1 MKPNQPPKVPRWLLE
16 HFGCTSNNQAVIGD
30 LDERYY
36 RGRTHSWYWRQSL
49 LAIVSGLFHE
59 VWTHNLL
66 TLRAIL
72 VGWTLFVISRVVFGA
87 TRNLLITLGI
97 WSRLWRPDWIGVAI
111 VQTEILLSAL
121 AIGWVIA
128 KLHPSN
134 RSAMV
139 LAYAVY
145 FASIQIF
152 RLVTGLLAGGMVFSS
167 FVYFVV
173 FILISAAG
181 ILFGGLFLH
190 RYRGRNEESATV

>member
-1 MKPNQPPKVPRWLLE
+1 MKSNQPPKAPRWLLE

-36 RGRTHSWYWRQSL
+36 RGRTHRWYWRQSL

-59 VWTHNLL
+59 VWTHKLL

-87 TRNLLITLGI
+87 TRNLLIALGI
-97 WSRLWRPDWIGVAI
+97 WSRFWRPDWIAVPI
-111 VQTEILLSAL
+111 LQTEILLSAL
-121 AIGWVIA
+121 AMGWVIA
-128 KLHPSN
+128 KLHPRN
-134 RSAMV
+134 RNAMV

-152 RLVTGLLAGGMVFSS
+152 RLLTGLLAGGILFSS

-173 FILISAAG
+173 FILITAAG
-181 ILFGGLFLH
+181 ILSGGLFLH
-190 RYRGRNEESATV
+190 RHRERNEESPTV

>member
-1 MKPNQPPKVPRWLLE
+1 MKPNQPPKAPRWLLE
-16 HFGCTSNNQAVIGD
+16 DFGCTSNNQAVIGD

-36 RGRTHSWYWRQSL
+36 RGRTHRWYWRQSL

-59 VWTHNLL
+59 VWTHKLL

-87 TRNLLITLGI
+87 TRNLLFALGI
-97 WSRLWRPDWIGVAI
+97 WSRFWRPDWITVPI

-121 AIGWVIA
+121 AMGWVIA
-128 KLHPSN
+128 KLHSSN

-145 FASIQIF
+145 FASLQIF
-152 RLVTGLLAGGMVFSS
+152 RLATGLLAGGIVFFS

-173 FILISAAG
+173 FILITTAG

-190 RYRGRNEESATV
+190 RHRERHEESATV

>member
-1 MKPNQPPKVPRWLLE
+1 MKSNQPPKAPRWLLE

-36 RGRTHSWYWRQSL
+36 RGRTHRWYWRQSL

-59 VWTHNLL
+59 IWTHKLL

-87 TRNLLITLGI
+87 TRNLLIALGI
-97 WSRLWRPDWIGVAI
+97 WSRFWRPDWISVTI

-121 AIGWVIA
+121 AMGWVIA
-128 KLHPSN
+128 KLHPRN

-139 LAYAVY
+139 LAYTVY

-152 RLVTGLLAGGMVFSS
+152 RLVTSLLAGGILFSS

-173 FILISAAG
+173 FIVITAAG

-190 RYRGRNEESATV
+190 RHRERNEESATV

>member
-16 HFGCTSNNQAVIGD
+16 HFGCTSNNQVVISD

-49 LAIVSGLFHE
+49 LTIVNGLFHE

-72 VGWTLFVISRVVFGA
+72 VGWTLFVISRVVFNA
-87 TRNLLITLGI
+87 TQNLLITLGI

-139 LAYAVY
+139 LA
-145 FASIQIF
+145 
-152 RLVTGLLAGGMVFSS
+152 
-167 FVYFVV
+167 
-173 FILISAAG
+173 
-181 ILFGGLFLH
+181 
-190 RYRGRNEESATV
+190 

>member
-1 MKPNQPPKVPRWLLE
+1 
-16 HFGCTSNNQAVIGD
+16 
-30 LDERYY
+30 
-36 RGRTHSWYWRQSL
+36 
-49 LAIVSGLFHE
+49 
-59 VWTHNLL
+59 
-66 TLRAIL
+66 
-72 VGWTLFVISRVVFGA
+72 
-87 TRNLLITLGI
+87 
-97 WSRLWRPDWIGVAI
+97 
-111 VQTEILLSAL
+111 
-121 AIGWVIA
+121 
-128 KLHPSN
+128 
-134 RSAMV
+134 MV